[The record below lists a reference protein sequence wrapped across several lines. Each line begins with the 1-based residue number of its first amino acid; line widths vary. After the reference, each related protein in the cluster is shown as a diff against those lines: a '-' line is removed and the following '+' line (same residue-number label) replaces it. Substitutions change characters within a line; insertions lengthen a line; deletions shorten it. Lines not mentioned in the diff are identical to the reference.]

1 MSNWSLSLVNQTLP
15 PRENLAF
22 TVYTHTTYIV
32 YFQFVLFSSLQV
44 ARDVVEAGS
53 ASSPGW
59 ITVGSRSWSSFG
71 FVWRKWNPLSTNE
84 CIIWPQ
90 ECHFGS
96 SFSRGNSTCFSTPQI
111 ICWLLM
117 TFNFSSLQFIYFYLH
132 VNVIFSMK
140 VKHKEHKETFK

>member
-53 ASSPGW
+53 ASSPG
-59 ITVGSRSWSSFG
+59 
-71 FVWRKWNPLSTNE
+71 
-84 CIIWPQ
+84 
-90 ECHFGS
+90 
-96 SFSRGNSTCFSTPQI
+96 
-111 ICWLLM
+111 
-117 TFNFSSLQFIYFYLH
+117 
-132 VNVIFSMK
+132 
-140 VKHKEHKETFK
+140 